1 MPPKKEKKP
10 RKKVMKQKQSQ
21 KQSVVVNITAPVAPK
36 RKRTRKVKAPE
47 PRTGGVSTS
56 HHTFFTAPQM
66 PPPTITQN
74 PIPLSFY
81 DTNRPMNMGFSFNT
95 PVRDTRIQEVDTPI
109 IEPAIYGVE
118 DNSEVVNNPDENEI
132 TSIAEPIPAYAEQET
147 TPREKIRNPL
157 TGSLIVLGGGT
168 HQKLIKKRV
177 LDEMGNLI
185 RNPEKIY

>member
-47 PRTGGVSTS
+47 PRTGVSS
-56 HHTFFTAPQM
+56 IHHTFFTAPQM
-66 PPPTITQN
+66 PPPTISQN

-81 DTNRPMNMGFSFNT
+81 DTNRPMNMGFRFDT
-95 PVRDTRIQEVDTPI
+95 PVRETRFEEVDTPI

-118 DNSEVVNNPDENEI
+118 DNSEVVNNPDEL
-132 TSIAEPIPAYAEQET
+132 TSIELPAIAEQTT
-147 TPREKIRNPL
+147 TPKERIRNPL
-157 TGSLIVLGGGT
+157 TGSLIDLGGGT
-168 HQKLIKKRV
+168 HKKLMKRGI
-177 LDEMGNLI
+177 LDEMGNLL

>member
-36 RKRTRKVKAPE
+36 RKRTRRVKAPE
-47 PRTGGVSTS
+47 PRTGVSS
-56 HHTFFTAPQM
+56 IHHTFFTAPQM

-81 DTNRPMNMGFSFNT
+81 DTNRPMNMGFNFST
-95 PVRDTRIQEVDTPI
+95 PVRDTRIEEVDTPI

-118 DNSEVVNNPDENEI
+118 DNSEIVNNPVDEI
-132 TSIAEPIPAYAEQET
+132 STIAEEIPAVAEQT
-147 TPREKIRNPL
+147 RIPKAKIRNPE
-157 TGSLIVLGGGT
+157 TGSLIDVGGGT
-168 HQKLIKKRV
+168 HKKLIRRGI
-177 LDEMGNLI
+177 LDEMGNDI
-185 RNPEKIY
+185 RNREKKIY

>member
-36 RKRTRKVKAPE
+36 RKRTRRVKAPE
-47 PRTGGVSTS
+47 PRTGVSS
-56 HHTFFTAPQM
+56 IHHTFFTAPQM
-66 PPPTITQN
+66 PPPTISQN

-118 DNSEVVNNPDENEI
+118 DNSEVVNNPDDEFS
-132 TSIAEPIPAYAEQET
+132 TIAEEILAIAEQTT
-147 TPREKIRNPL
+147 TPKERIRNPL
-157 TGSLIVLGGGT
+157 TGSLIDLGGAT
-168 HQKLIKKRV
+168 HRKLIKKGI

>member
-47 PRTGGVSTS
+47 PRTGVSS
-56 HHTFFTAPQM
+56 IHHTFFTAPQM

-95 PVRDTRIQEVDTPI
+95 PVRDTRIQEIDTPI
-109 IEPAIYGVE
+109 IEPPIYGVE
-118 DNSEVVNNPDENEI
+118 DNSEIVNNPVEEI
-132 TSIAEPIPAYAEQET
+132 SAIAEQTSIPKA
-147 TPREKIRNPL
+147 KIRNPE

-168 HQKLIKKRV
+168 HKKLIRKGI
-177 LDEMGNLI
+177 LDEMGNVI
-185 RNPEKIY
+185 REPKKIY